1 MANTYWLRFNA
12 SVAPYTTSGLAPT
25 FINFAKF
32 DGTSLTPPGI
42 TAPFASLGIY
52 QFSYTPSF
60 SIAFVVDGATTG
72 LSNSDR
78 YIAGVLDV
86 TDSLSLD
93 LANTGSTLVG
103 IGNTAI
109 AIGLTNSAKLTNE
122 GATLVAIGNS
132 VSVLALQST
141 LTSLGSSVSVLAL
154 GTTLTAIGNTLTAIG
169 TAQSNDGATLIAI
182 GNSLSVL
189 ALGST
194 LTAIGTEQT
203 NMGATL
209 VSIGNTGIA
218 IGSTTLADV
227 VAQGSTLVGIGNT
240 SIALG
245 STTIADILALGSSV
259 SVLSIGSSVAAM
271 GVTLSAIGLTISG
284 MGNTLSGI
292 GATLIFD
299 DSALGASLLALD
311 AKIGTVSDTFGTSS
325 VDPTTLFGK
334 VNRLQED
341 AEGQGSFN
349 KTTGIWS
356 INSRGG
362 SLLATRT
369 LTNTATLV
377 NKS

>member
-1 MANTYWLRFNA
+1 MSQVYWLRFNS

-25 FINFAKF
+25 FISFAKY
-32 DGTSLTPPGI
+32 DGTTLAAPGI

-72 LSNSDR
+72 LSDANR

-132 VSVLALQST
+132 VSVLALEST
-141 LTSLGSSVSVLAL
+141 LNSLGSSVAVLAL

-169 TAQSNDGATLIAI
+169 T
-182 GNSLSVL
+182 
-189 ALGST
+189 
-194 LTAIGTEQT
+194 EQT
-203 NMGATL
+203 NMGSTL

-218 IGSTTLADV
+218 IGSTILADV

-259 SVLSIGSSVAAM
+259 SVLSLGSSVAAM

-377 NKS
+377 NKA